1 MLLEEEKALVNGK
14 TCKPSLK
21 LKGGETI
28 TMLGDPAPPPL
39 RAMAEDI
46 PLDIIYEDDDLAVI
60 NKPAG
65 MMVHA
70 GAGATDDDRNRGTLV
85 NALLHRFAQLSEVG
99 GETRPGI
106 VHRLDKETSGLIL
119 VARNDVAHRNLAKQ
133 FSGREVKKRYI
144 ALVHGWPER
153 PRGTITAE
161 ISRDAIRRIRMTT
174 RGSGGRT
181 AVTHYEVRERI
192 ESPYGKFALVD
203 VRIETGRTHQI
214 RVHMAS
220 IGHPVVGDT
229 LYGAAG
235 VLRSSGAPRK
245 GSQKRNAAE
254 RETTDAV
261 PDCAAGRASPQPQ
274 LPPRRRG
281 RVNAP
286 AYRPAAVVYCAASRG
301 THQLPGEAAPPIADI
316 MKFPMRI
323 RGIVLLLAV
332 FSFASF
338 AQDAGQQPLPS
349 APSATKYPPKPA
361 TTPASASSG
370 ANSSASANRACAFQ
384 RCFAKCRAAIAIV
397 HSGRDSSPAA
407 LEPGNPGHRR
417 SGRHR

>member
-1 MLLEEEKALVNGK
+1 MPHSVFPVTITVPAESAVQRLDQFLAAHLPDTSRARVQMLLAEKKALVNGK
-14 TCKPSLK
+14 PAKPSLK
-21 LKGGETI
+21 LRGGETVTI
-28 TMLGDPAPPPL
+28 LGDPAPPPL
-39 RAMAEDI
+39 RAIAEDI
-46 PLDIIYEDDDLAVI
+46 PLDVIFEDDDLAVI

-119 VARNDVAHRNLAKQ
+119 VARNDAAHRNLAKQ

-153 PRGTITAE
+153 PRGTINAE

-181 AVTHYEVRERI
+181 AITHYEVRERI
-192 ESPYGKFALVD
+192 DSPYGKFALVD

-220 IGHPVVGDT
+220 IEHPVVGDI

-235 VLRSSGAPRK
+235 VLRSSAAPRK
-245 GSQKRNAAE
+245 GARKPRAGEDESVASAAQPPALRLDRNFLHAA
-254 RETTDAV
+254 AV
-261 PDCAAGRASPQPQ
+261 ELSHPCSGKPLSFSVP
-274 LPPRRRG
+274 LPPEL
-281 RVNAP
+281 
-286 AYRPAAVVYCAASRG
+286 AAFLQKLR
-301 THQLPGEAAPPIADI
+301 HP
-316 MKFPMRI
+316 
-323 RGIVLLLAV
+323 
-332 FSFASF
+332 
-338 AQDAGQQPLPS
+338 QQ
-349 APSATKYPPKPA
+349 
-361 TTPASASSG
+361 
-370 ANSSASANRACAFQ
+370 
-384 RCFAKCRAAIAIV
+384 I
-397 HSGRDSSPAA
+397 
-407 LEPGNPGHRR
+407 
-417 SGRHR
+417 

>member
-1 MLLEEEKALVNGK
+1 MEHHFPVTISVPADAAGQRLDQFLTAHIPDISRARVQQLLAEEKALVNGSVA
-14 TCKPSLK
+14 KPSLR
-21 LKGGETI
+21 LHGGEEITI
-28 TMLGDPAPPPL
+28 LGDPQPPPL
-39 RAMAEDI
+39 RAIAEDI
-46 PLDIIYEDDDLAVI
+46 PLDIVYEDDDLAVI

-85 NALLHRFAQLSEVG
+85 NALLHRFARLSEVG

-119 VARNDVAHRNLAKQ
+119 VARNDVAHRNLGKQ
-133 FSGREVKKRYI
+133 FSGREVKKRYV

-153 PRGTITAE
+153 PRGTINAE

-192 ESPYGKFALVD
+192 DSPYGKFALLD

-235 VLRSSGAPRK
+235 LLRSSAAPRK
-245 GSQKRNAAE
+245 TSRKRG
-254 RETTDAV
+254 T
-261 PDCAAGRASPQPQ
+261 AGRE
-274 LPPRRRG
+274 
-281 RVNAP
+281 V
-286 AYRPAAVVYCAASRG
+286 AAVTPDAQGGAIRLNRNFLHAA
-301 THQLPGEAAPPIADI
+301 
-316 MKFPMRI
+316 
-323 RGIVLLLAV
+323 AV
-332 FSFASF
+332 
-338 AQDAGQQPLPS
+338 
-349 APSATKYPPKPA
+349 
-361 TTPASASSG
+361 
-370 ANSSASANRACAFQ
+370 
-384 RCFAKCRAAIAIV
+384 
-397 HSGRDSSPAA
+397 
-407 LEPGNPGHRR
+407 E
-417 SGRHR
+417 